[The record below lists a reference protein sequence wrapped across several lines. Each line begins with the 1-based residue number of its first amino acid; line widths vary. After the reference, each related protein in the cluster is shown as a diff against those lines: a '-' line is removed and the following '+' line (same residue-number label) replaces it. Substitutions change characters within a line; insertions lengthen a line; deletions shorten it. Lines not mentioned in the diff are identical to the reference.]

1 MVWPNPTKILLDYFF
16 LLLLFYNFCPFF
28 RKKEE
33 HTNHYEIVMKTTS
46 QNGLLLWLGKNKS
59 PKSDFICLALVN
71 GFPQFSFKL
80 GKQNETLYV
89 TSKVSESFLG
99 MASIETANGKY
110 WFFCVSVFQVYVS
123 DNRWHSIKVHR
134 RKRRGYIQVDNEKP
148 VKKVAS
154 STSTVLTTNGKLYIG
169 MN

>member
-1 MVWPNPTKILLDYFF
+1 MNID
-16 LLLLFYNFCPFF
+16 
-28 RKKEE
+28 
-33 HTNHYEIVMKTTS
+33 
-46 QNGLLLWLGKNKS
+46 
-59 PKSDFICLALVN
+59 
-71 GFPQFSFKL
+71 
-80 GKQNETLYV
+80 
-89 TSKVSESFLG
+89 
-99 MASIETANGKY
+99 
-110 WFFCVSVFQVYVS
+110 FFCVSVFQVYVS